1 MSALSGPAIQA
12 VREQL
17 GLTVELFA
25 AALGVHKSS
34 VYRWEAARRRRPHL
48 RRQVRQVL
56 QALIARDAAV
66 LRDLGAQVCAVVE
79 TDPMAGMR
87 ILLGATA
94 DPSAVAPVPAVAPAA
109 TDSAAAV

>member
-48 RRQVRQVL
+48 RPQVRQVL
-56 QALIARDAAV
+56 QALVALDAAA
-66 LRDLGAQVCAVVE
+66 LRSLGVQVRAVP
-79 TDPMAGMR
+79 DNDSMAAMR
-87 ILLGATA
+87 ILFGVTA
-94 DPSAVAPVPAVAPAA
+94 APPDAA
-109 TDSAAAV
+109 STAAGSAAAV

>member
-66 LRDLGAQVCAVVE
+66 LRDLGAQVRAVVE

-94 DPSAVAPVPAVAPAA
+94 DPSAAPAPAVAPVAA
-109 TDSAAAV
+109 DSAAAV

>member
-66 LRDLGAQVCAVVE
+66 LRDLGAQVRAVAD

-94 DPSAVAPVPAVAPAA
+94 DPSAAPAPAVAPVAA
-109 TDSAAAV
+109 DSAAAV